1 MFDTKKV
8 GTKIAA
14 LRKAKD
20 MTQMEVADKMMVS
33 YQAVSNW
40 ERGNT
45 MPDISKLLELSQILG
60 VSVEE
65 LLGSEKETT
74 IVNKIIDQC
83 EDVKLEEVAEV
94 AELMK
99 PSQVE
104 ECVDKAADDEV
115 QLETLIL
122 LAPHLSTKR
131 LSEMM
136 EKAKVKD
143 LAQILP
149 LAPFLE
155 SKQLAQ
161 LINRQQELNGSFGN
175 LLALAPFLDEKDL
188 DAFAERIFNSEKDAH
203 YLKALAPFMSEESL
217 GKIARSMNYE
227 QQEQYLVSLAPFM
240 DEKILTEIARDLMK
254 QGKLKVF
261 KKLIPF
267 IDEDEI

>member
-65 LLGSEKETT
+65 LLGSEKEAT
-74 IVNKIIDQC
+74 IVNKIIDQR

-104 ECVDKAADDEV
+104 ECVEKAANDEV
-115 QLETLIL
+115 QFETLVL
-122 LAPHLSTKR
+122 LAPHLSSKR

-136 EKAKVKD
+136 EKAKVKLD
-143 LAQILP
+143 QILP

-161 LINRQQELNGSFGN
+161 MINRQQELNGSFDKFV
-175 LLALAPFLDEKDL
+175 ALAPFLDEKDL
-188 DAFAERIFNSEKDAH
+188 GTLAERVFNSEKDSQ
-203 YLKALAPFMSEESL
+203 YLKVLAPFMSEESL
-217 GKIARSMNYE
+217 GKIARSMNLE